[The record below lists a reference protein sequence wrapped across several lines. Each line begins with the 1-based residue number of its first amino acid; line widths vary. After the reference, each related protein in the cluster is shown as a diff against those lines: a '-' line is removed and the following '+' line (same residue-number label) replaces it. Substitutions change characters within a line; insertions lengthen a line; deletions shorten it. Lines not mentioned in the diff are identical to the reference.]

1 MTEIEAVKKSI
12 QERQKSADH
21 TTVPWPHRADTPVN
35 EFNMEGYMLC
45 AFPTLFPTGAGDF
58 LAPRERVVTV
68 GNYFNHLVR
77 YDDGRF
83 ARHLRFRYFALNTEM
98 RWHALQAGCVY
109 IKQHPKD
116 ARLSLDELKSMVE
129 CGGEQFSKKVM
140 HYASNL
146 RRTEQYWF
154 KQRIRLI
161 AMIDKLGLPTV
172 FFTHS
177 AADGQW
183 PELARLICKDS
194 PENSSSRS

>member
-1 MTEIEAVKKSI
+1 M
-12 QERQKSADH
+12 
-21 TTVPWPHRADTPVN
+21 
-35 EFNMEGYMLC
+35 
-45 AFPTLFPTGAGDF
+45 
-58 LAPRERVVTV
+58 
-68 GNYFNHLVR
+68 R
-77 YDDGRF
+77 YDDDRF
-83 ARHLRFRYFALNTEM
+83 ARHPRFRYFALNSEM
-98 RWHALQAGCVY
+98 RWRALQAGRVY

-129 CGGEQFSKKVM
+129 CGGEQFSKNVM
-140 HYASNL
+140 HYASNF
-146 RRTEQYWF
+146 RGTKQYWF

-161 AMIDKLGLPTV
+161 VMIDKLGLPTM